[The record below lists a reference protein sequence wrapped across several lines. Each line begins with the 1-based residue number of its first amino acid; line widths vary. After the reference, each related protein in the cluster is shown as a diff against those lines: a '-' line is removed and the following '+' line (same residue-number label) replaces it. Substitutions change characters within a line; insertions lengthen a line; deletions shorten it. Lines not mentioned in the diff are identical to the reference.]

1 MIVLEIFVVDWVAK
15 MVVKVDVKP
24 KVVVLGRVV
33 ELELVIMDVVGTPVV
48 VSVALVVTKIV
59 AVT

>member
-1 MIVLEIFVVDWVAK
+1 MIVVDIFVVDWVVQ
-15 MVVKVDVKP
+15 MVVKIDVEP

-33 ELELVIMDVVGTPVV
+33 ESELVIMDVVGTPVV

>member
-1 MIVLEIFVVDWVAK
+1 MIVVDIFVVDWVVK
-15 MVVKVDVKP
+15 MVVKIDVEP

-33 ELELVIMDVVGTPVV
+33 ESELVIMDVVGTPVV

>member
-1 MIVLEIFVVDWVAK
+1 

-24 KVVVLGRVV
+24 KVVVLGRVI

>member
-1 MIVLEIFVVDWVAK
+1 MIVVDIFVVDWVVK
-15 MVVKVDVKP
+15 MAVKIDVEP

-33 ELELVIMDVVGTPVV
+33 ESELVIMDVVGTPVV